1 MNEVIILFLACKTWF
16 VAKQYA
22 WKTGVSERREFP
34 IPLALTWC
42 IKGKAYGVCDSES
55 LPQSTRWGKIV
66 PVTWQAGQGGRSFG
80 RGAALSRI
88 PFPVW
93 KSKNQTARTRAK
105 LRAFFLTCL
114 SRLGWSANK
123 ESPEGRR
130 SSMWLPGLSSGRSA
144 PINIP
149 ETARGHL
156 TQEPRRQF
164 PDHPLHLREKP
175 GRKQNI
181 RESWDIGNCIQAE
194 RPRIGVGRMQRND
207 RL

>member
-1 MNEVIILFLACKTWF
+1 MQNMICSKAIRLKDGCVREAS
-16 VAKQYA
+16 
-22 WKTGVSERREFP
+22 VSNSFSSDLVYQGQSLWGLWLGISATVHQMRE
-34 IPLALTWC
+34 
-42 IKGKAYGVCDSES
+42 DS
-55 LPQSTRWGKIV
+55 LCNMT
-66 PVTWQAGQGGRSFG
+66 GQGGRSFG

-93 KSKNQTARTRAK
+93 KSKNRTARTRAK
-105 LRAFFLTCL
+105 LRAFLTCL
-114 SRLGWSANK
+114 SRLGRSANK
-123 ESPEGRR
+123 ESPEGMR

-149 ETARGHL
+149 ETTRGHL